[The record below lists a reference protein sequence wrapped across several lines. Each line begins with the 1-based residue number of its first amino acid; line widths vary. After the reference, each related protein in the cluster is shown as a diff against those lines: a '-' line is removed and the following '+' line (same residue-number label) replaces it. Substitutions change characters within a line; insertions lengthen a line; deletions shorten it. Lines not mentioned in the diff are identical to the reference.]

1 MRSPRAPLL
10 WAVGLWAVPLNL
22 LALAYPHRAA
32 AFLSALLPLA
42 AVAIWDWFRAAGRL
56 DGLSPVPGDPVRF
69 TLGKPAVLS
78 LAMRGNL
85 AAPVTVRL
93 LAYLPE
99 QLSPSRGSLETRLQP
114 GEGSWAFPIQVSPV
128 LRGRGSLGGCVLE
141 TASPLGFWT
150 LRKRMDFIREVC
162 VYPGLAGRTGKVSL
176 PEIRNNMGQH
186 RRMRTGKGREFEKL
200 REYLHGDDYHDIHW
214 KATAKR
220 GFPVTKTFQTENSQ
234 EVYAIV
240 DASRLS
246 SVPLSA
252 ALPDAP
258 SADSGLAATR
268 AAPAPIAH
276 APQPLEYYLRTA
288 LRLGMAAERQG
299 DRYGLMAYAD
309 RPAHFL
315 PAGKG
320 KSHYGRFRDAL
331 CALRSDDA
339 SPDYAELF
347 ASIRLR
353 LRKRAMLLFLCS
365 LDEPAQAEA
374 FAEHVGLISRQ
385 HLVTVV
391 AVKPTGIRPVFQ
403 GLPVEADSDVY
414 DRMADHLRLR
424 NLDGLAGRLRRQGVS
439 FRAWEPDRLSAEAVA
454 RYLDAKHRRAVA

>member
-1 MRSPRAPLL
+1 
-10 WAVGLWAVPLNL
+10 
-22 LALAYPHRAA
+22 
-32 AFLSALLPLA
+32 
-42 AVAIWDWFRAAGRL
+42 
-56 DGLSPVPGDPVRF
+56 
-69 TLGKPAVLS
+69 
-78 LAMRGNL
+78 
-85 AAPVTVRL
+85 
-93 LAYLPE
+93 
-99 QLSPSRGSLETRLQP
+99 
-114 GEGSWAFPIQVSPV
+114 
-128 LRGRGSLGGCVLE
+128 
-141 TASPLGFWT
+141 
-150 LRKRMDFIREVC
+150 
-162 VYPGLAGRTGKVSL
+162 
-176 PEIRNNMGQH
+176 MGQH

-252 ALPDAP
+252 VPSGSASPDALL
-258 SADSGLAATR
+258 SATHSAA
-268 AAPAPIAH
+268 AGGGH

-315 PAGKG
+315 TAGKG

-331 CALRSDDA
+331 CTLRSDGA

-385 HLVTVV
+385 HLVIVT
-391 AVKPTGIRPVFQ
+391 AVKPAGIRPVFH
-403 GLPVEADSDVY
+403 GDPVSADSDVY

-424 NLDGLAGRLRRQGVS
+424 NLDRLAGRLRRQGVS